1 MAAQK
6 FDIDDLKRRMGQGL
20 QVFKDELQG
29 LRTGRASANLLEPIT
44 VDAYGSRMPLN
55 QVASVTVPESRMLV
69 VQVWDRGMVGAVD
82 KAIREANLGL
92 NPIVEGAT
100 MRVPIPELNAERRKE
115 LVKVAHKYAEQARI
129 AIRHVRRDGIDLL
142 KKAAKD
148 GMPQDEETRSQE
160 RVQKLTDDTISEID
174 KLLAVKEQEI
184 MKV

>member
-1 MAAQK
+1 MAAK
-6 FDIDDLKRRMGQGL
+6 FDLEDLKHRMGQAVH
-20 QVFKDELQG
+20 VFKEELAG

-55 QVASVTVPESRMLV
+55 QVATVTVPEPRMLM
-69 VQVWDRGMVGAVD
+69 VQVWDRGMASAVD

-115 LVKVAHKYAEQARI
+115 LVKVAHKYAEQAKV
-129 AIRHVRRDGIDLL
+129 AVRHVRRDGMDIL

-148 GMPQDEETRSQE
+148 GMGEDEEKRNE
-160 RVQKLTDDTISEID
+160 DRIQKQTDEAIAEID
-174 KLLAVKEQEI
+174 KLLAAKEQDI
-184 MKV
+184 LRV